1 MVFATL
7 GPADRIQ
14 TGNPGLQLQ
23 RLIESGVRAIQ
34 PQSSVEGLM
43 AEESPTKVV
52 CVRIAGS
59 ESAVRALLSRRPMDI
74 GSIKR
79 EGDKVVLEVFVPES
93 VVAEI
98 KGPIAAEMKGE
109 NLDVQE
115 LFDASAR
122 GQERQK
128 EVGQGNRFTG
138 ERLVPSG
145 LGT

>member
-1 MVFATL
+1 
-7 GPADRIQ
+7 
-14 TGNPGLQLQ
+14 
-23 RLIESGVRAIQ
+23 
-34 PQSSVEGLM
+34 M

-109 NLDVQE
+109 DLDVQE

-138 ERLVPSG
+138 ERLVPNG
-145 LGT
+145 LGAKTREGQR